1 VRAAATRAPRSGR
14 RRRRW
19 AVGLLLGAALAA
31 VGATAQAIAF
41 TVQVIAVSD
50 QTAALDI
57 SRGLLRDGFPAYVV
71 RSTGGQGDVYRVRVG
86 AFANRAAAVR
96 YAATMPDVAGARP
109 VPALAEAIPGGI
121 MPLAPRVLWE
131 GPIAGADLR
140 VLPWPEGI
148 ALRRQ
153 VLDPLRQA
161 TYTLVQGAEV
171 RTVEAWLLA
180 PLAELPASPGLA
192 PDVPFIDLTVEGA
205 PDGGAAQPP
214 APAEDEATAPAEA
227 ETEGPPPGEPPPGEP
242 PPVAPP
248 PPEPAPREAPPA
260 EPAPPEP
267 PPAEPAPAEPE
278 RSGDDGVAQAPGGEV
293 EGLEGALA
301 EGVAEAGLVMLRDR
315 SLWPPGWADDDD
327 DVREAFRA
335 ATLALVSGRLE
346 IAVEAVA
353 ATAYLPTGEPPP
365 ALVVVELS
373 DRSGRDAGD
382 IRGLGDPTEGLRPE
396 GPPPLA
402 GSGTGWWPEA
412 DLGTTIALDRAADAP
427 MGGQDWTLENDA
439 GFVRIVTAGG
449 ADWRAIAGVLLW
461 SDGRYA
467 LVRDRDD
474 LVLVDF
480 TVR

>member
-1 VRAAATRAPRSGR
+1 MRAAATRAPRSGR

-140 VLPWPEGI
+140 LLPWPEGI

-214 APAEDEATAPAEA
+214 APAEDEATAPAGA
-227 ETEGPPPGEPPPGEP
+227 ETEG
-242 PPVAPP
+242 
-248 PPEPAPREAPPA
+248 
-260 EPAPPEP
+260 P

-315 SLWPPGWADDDD
+315 SLWPSGWADDDD